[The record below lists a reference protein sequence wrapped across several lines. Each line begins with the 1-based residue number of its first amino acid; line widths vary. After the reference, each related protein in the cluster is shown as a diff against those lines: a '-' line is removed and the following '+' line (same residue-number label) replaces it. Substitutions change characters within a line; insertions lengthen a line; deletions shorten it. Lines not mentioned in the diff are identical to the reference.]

1 MDSTEDLL
9 FYKEAKTYDIKKDYD
24 IGRVLGSG
32 TFSTV
37 KLATQKSD
45 SRQVAVKIIDKTNLQ
60 VNTDSLRTE
69 VKILKSVEDPNIVEL
84 IDIYEK
90 DQKVYLVMELLTGG
104 ELFDRIVNKYPN
116 GYNEE
121 VAAELTK
128 KIVLSVKYLHSRGI
142 VHRDLKPENLLYA
155 SESNDSDIKITD
167 FGLAKMA
174 DGDFLLKTACGT
186 PNYVAPEV
194 LLNEGYDASVD
205 MWSIGVILYI
215 LLCGF
220 PPFYSENTPE
230 LFDQIINGS
239 YDFPSP
245 YWDKVS
251 LSARDLI
258 TKLLQI
264 DPKKRFT
271 PDQCLSHPW
280 IKNLTTNKEI
290 RTEVISELK
299 KFNARRKFKITV
311 EAVLAAQKLLSR
323 LKTRQIFNGKKV
335 SSPKK
340 K

>member
-1 MDSTEDLL
+1 
-9 FYKEAKTYDIKKDYD
+9 
-24 IGRVLGSG
+24 
-32 TFSTV
+32 
-37 KLATQKSD
+37 
-45 SRQVAVKIIDKTNLQ
+45 
-60 VNTDSLRTE
+60 
-69 VKILKSVEDPNIVEL
+69 
-84 IDIYEK
+84 
-90 DQKVYLVMELLTGG
+90 
-104 ELFDRIVNKYPN
+104 
-116 GYNEE
+116 
-121 VAAELTK
+121 
-128 KIVLSVKYLHSRGI
+128 
-142 VHRDLKPENLLYA
+142 
-155 SESNDSDIKITD
+155 
-167 FGLAKMA
+167 LAKIA
-174 DGDFLLKTACGT
+174 NGEFLLKTACGT

-230 LFDQIINGS
+230 LFEQIINGS

-258 TKLLQI
+258 TKLLQV

-323 LKTRQIFNGKKV
+323 LKTRQIFNGKKAT
-335 SSPKK
+335 SPTVTSPTKK